1 MALPPRRINKRRRK
15 APACE
20 STRDRT
26 NTLASESG
34 ESPLPSD
41 REGRRQLGWCSLLHV
56 VNDGYIASLS
66 LLLPFMAAEL
76 GLSYTQSGLLK
87 TAVHAAISVAQIPAG
102 LLVERVGETL
112 LLGLGT
118 AWFSA
123 GFIALLLA
131 FSFPVTLVLI
141 LFSGIGGGVYH
152 PVGTALV
159 ANVSRPEK
167 AGPAIGILNF
177 FGDIGKVL
185 FPALAGVLVIK
196 AGWRGTFA
204 VLGSIGLIAS
214 ISYLLAF
221 RRQIFQRLQRPRKT
235 EVASNR
241 DLSNGIS
248 GAEAVKPSFRGI
260 RKRRQFM
267 LFSIVGMVDTAIR
280 SAVMAFL
287 GFYLIQS
294 GLREDSIGWFVSLTF
309 FGGAFGKLL
318 CPPLNSVR
326 VGHALFSSCFR
337 IFPEWN
343 FVRALYRIGPYIA

>member
-1 MALPPRRINKRRRK
+1 MESPPGRINKRRRK

-26 NTLASESG
+26 NALASESG

-66 LLLPFMAAEL
+66 LLLPFMATEL

-87 TAVHAAISVAQIPAG
+87 TASHAAISAAQIPAG
-102 LLVERVGETL
+102 LLVEKAGEIL

-123 GFIALLLA
+123 GYIALLLA
-131 FSFPVTLVLI
+131 FGFPVTLVLI

-159 ANVSRPEK
+159 ANVSRLEK
-167 AGPAIGILNF
+167 AGSAIGILNF

-185 FPALAGVLVIK
+185 FPALAGVLVIQV
-196 AGWRGTFA
+196 GWRGTFA

-214 ISYLLAF
+214 ISYLFAY
-221 RRQIFQRLQRPRKT
+221 RRQVWQRLQRRPKPK
-235 EVASNR
+235 AAGNR
-241 DLSNGIS
+241 ELSNGIT

-318 CPPLNSVR
+318 CGMPI
-326 VGHALFSSCFR
+326 ALL
-337 IFPEWN
+337 
-343 FVRALYRIGPYIA
+343 V